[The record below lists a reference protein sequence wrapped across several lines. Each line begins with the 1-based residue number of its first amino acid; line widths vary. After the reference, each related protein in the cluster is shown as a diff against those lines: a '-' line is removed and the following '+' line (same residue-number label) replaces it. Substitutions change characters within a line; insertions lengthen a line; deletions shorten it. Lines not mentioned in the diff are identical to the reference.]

1 MVSLGSL
8 VAVQHSGWTQSSTCT
23 ARPGCGE
30 KEEGEGGRREEDG
43 EKEEGEGGRRE
54 EKKGERKGERE
65 RERKEDS
72 SSVCCTVHI
81 GWMEAGPYMTIV
93 LSQLKFNP
101 CSHLEVWK
109 ITVHKH
115 TTCLP
120 SLYQ

>member
-1 MVSLGSL
+1 M
-8 VAVQHSGWTQSSTCT
+8 AVQHSGWTQSSTCT

-30 KEEGEGGRREEDG
+30 KEEGEGRRREEDG

-54 EKKGERKGERE
+54 EEKGKGRERE
-65 RERKEDS
+65 REREEDS